1 MQFSA
6 RIEKSKKGITMNNT
20 IHKPF
25 YSLSDFYKEQYG
37 EKVYKLAVDGGFTC
51 PNRDGTIHSDGC
63 IFCSSSGSGDFATS
77 RDFDMSDQVIEA
89 KQRLLNKTNASKFIV
104 YFQAFTNTYDQVEN
118 LKVIY
123 ESSLIDDSIVGISIG
138 TRPDCLSD
146 EVIELLKDL
155 NTKTDIYIELG
166 LQSIHTKSEQ
176 LIRRGYPL
184 STYDEAVIKLNKAG
198 IPIITHIILG
208 LPNESIQDMKD
219 TVTYVCSS
227 NIQGIKLQLLHI
239 LTDTD
244 LYQLYQEKPFTIFT
258 ETDYVNLVV
267 ELIESIDPS
276 IVIHRITGDGPRDI
290 LFEPKWSLNKR
301 HVLNAI
307 SKRFKELDTFQGNNI
322 V

>member
-1 MQFSA
+1 
-6 RIEKSKKGITMNNT
+6 MNNKL
-20 IHKPF
+20 HKPF

-37 EKVYKLAVDGGFTC
+37 EKVYKLAIDGGFTC

-63 IFCSSSGSGDFATS
+63 IFCSASGSGDFASS
-77 RDFDMSDQVIEA
+77 RDFDMSEQVLAA
-89 KQRLLNKTNASKFIV
+89 KERLRSKTNASKFIV
-104 YFQAFTNTYDQVEN
+104 YFQAFTNTYDSVDH
-118 LKVIY
+118 LRSIY
-123 ESSLIDDSIVGISIG
+123 ESSLVDDNIVGISIG
-138 TRPDCLSD
+138 TRPDCLSH
-146 EVIELLKDL
+146 EIIELLRDL
-155 NTKTDIYIELG
+155 NSRTDIYIELG
-166 LQSIHTKSEQ
+166 LQSIHKKSEQ

-184 STYDEAVIKLNKAG
+184 KTYDEAVSKLNKAG
-198 IPIITHIILG
+198 IPVITHIILG
-208 LPNESIQDMKD
+208 LPNETIQDMKN
-219 TVTYVCSS
+219 TVAYVCSTGV
-227 NIQGIKLQLLHI
+227 QGIKLQLLHI

-244 LYQLYQEKPFTIFT
+244 LYKLYHEQPFNIFT

-290 LFEPKWSLNKR
+290 LFEPRWSLNKR